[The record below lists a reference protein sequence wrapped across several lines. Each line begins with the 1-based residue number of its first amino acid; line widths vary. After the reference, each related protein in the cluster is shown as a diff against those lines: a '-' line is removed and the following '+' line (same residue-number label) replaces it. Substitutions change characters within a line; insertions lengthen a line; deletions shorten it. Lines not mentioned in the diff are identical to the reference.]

1 MSQITGAKAETVHKA
16 IQASIDRANKR
27 AESNAKRVA
36 KWTILPKDFSV
47 PGGELGEW
55 NFTTPEK
62 SFIVDISCQSLF
74 LKLEIFKKTK

>member
-55 NFTTPEK
+55 EFTNTRNG
-62 SFIVDISCQSLF
+62 FIVDISWQSVL
-74 LKLEIFKKTK
+74 LKLESIKKSK